1 MTGNTSLVKGL
12 SNPEA
17 ALSEGWEMKISRFPS
32 VMRSSG
38 HINRELIRKTE
49 SIGKQTSATATLQL
63 LGGRGGS
70 STAVAALSE
79 ARG

>member
-1 MTGNTSLVKGL
+1 M
-12 SNPEA
+12 
-17 ALSEGWEMKISRFPS
+17 
-32 VMRSSG
+32 MRSSG

-49 SIGKQTSATATLQL
+49 SVGKQTSATATLQL
-63 LGGRGGS
+63 LGGRRGS